1 MREWLLVLLPV
12 LLVLY
17 FVIFQDQF
25 SAVMDGLGGIIFK
38 R

>member
-12 LLVLY
+12 VLVLY
-17 FVIFQDQF
+17 FVTFQDQF
-25 SAVMDGLGGIIFK
+25 SAVVEGLGGIIFN

>member
-12 LLVLY
+12 VLVLY

-25 SAVMDGLGGIIFK
+25 SWVMDALSGTIFN

>member
-12 LLVLY
+12 VLILY

-25 SAVMDGLGGIIFK
+25 SAVMYGLGGIIFN

>member
-12 LLVLY
+12 GLILY

-25 SAVMDGLGGIIFK
+25 SAVMAGLGRIIFN
-38 R
+38 